1 MTERIKNW
9 RQKKSEEGGRSL
21 TVMLEPDSVNILEEL
36 QKKYQQSHSKLISLA
51 LEALNE
57 SFTCKQKAETKTF
70 TCKHNK
76 EQPEAASD
84 GKTKA
89 PSNGQACIPL
99 FSEIREQLDQGAT
112 VLSLKKEIIG
122 AMKEMRKRGYDSSQ
136 IADLLYEEG
145 INTIKGK
152 ERWESGTIR
161 KYWK

>member
-1 MTERIKNW
+1 MAKSMAERIKNW
-9 RQKKSEEGGRSL
+9 RQKKSEDGGRSL
-21 TVMLEPDSVNILEEL
+21 TVMLEPESAKILEEL
-36 QKKYQQSHSKLISLA
+36 QKNYQQSHSKLISRA
-51 LEALNE
+51 LEALHE
-57 SFTCKQKAETKTF
+57 SFS
-70 TCKHNK
+70 CKHNK
-76 EQPEAASD
+76 EQSEAASD

-145 INTIKGK
+145 IKTIKGK
-152 ERWESGTIR
+152 KRWESGTIR
-161 KYWK
+161 KCWK